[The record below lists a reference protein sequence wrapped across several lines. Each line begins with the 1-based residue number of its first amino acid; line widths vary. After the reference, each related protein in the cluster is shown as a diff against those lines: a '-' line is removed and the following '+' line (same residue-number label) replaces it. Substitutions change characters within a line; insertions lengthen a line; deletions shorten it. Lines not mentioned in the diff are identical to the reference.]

1 MKNLFFTLAF
11 MLMGTFAFANVDAK
25 PSIESTTITK
35 LVEKLTTTYIVEIK
49 NADGTCS
56 IHHYVYRADGSLM
69 GSFTITAPDTH
80 EDCNGVVFHMT
91 NL

>member
-35 LVEKLTTTYIVEIK
+35 LVE
-49 NADGTCS
+49 N
-56 IHHYVYRADGSLM
+56 
-69 GSFTITAPDTH
+69 
-80 EDCNGVVFHMT
+80 
-91 NL
+91 